1 MFDVCIIGSGPAAY
15 TASIY
20 ASRANLKTILFQGD
34 QPGGQLMTTDH
45 VENFP
50 GFPDG
55 ISGMDLCDRME
66 QQSQKYGTEHVSEPV
81 QSVDLSFYPYGI
93 VSSNKNIQSRT
104 IIIATGA
111 YAKTMSFP
119 GSDTFWN
126 KGISACAVCDGA
138 LPLFRNQPVAVVGG
152 GDTAMEEAT
161 YLTKYASVVYLI
173 HRRNEFRASAIM
185 QDRVKSNP
193 KIQILYEHQ
202 VIRAHGNKHLEEIVC
217 THQDVEKIL
226 KVHGLFYA
234 IGHTPSTSFL
244 QGQLPLDEHGYLQ
257 SNHDTTTTM
266 PGVFVA
272 GDVTDSR
279 YRQAITAAGKGCQ
292 AALETV
298 SFLSQ

>member
-20 ASRANLKTILFQGD
+20 ASRANLKTILFQGY

-66 QQSQKYGTEHVSEPV
+66 QQSQKYGTEHRSEAVSE
-81 QSVDLSFYPYGI
+81 VDLNYYPYTI
-93 VSSNKNIQSRT
+93 VGSESIQARS

-111 YAKTMSFP
+111 YAKTMTFP
-119 GSDTFWN
+119 GSETFWN

-138 LPLFRNQPVAVVGG
+138 LPLFRNHPVAVVGG
-152 GDTAMEEAT
+152 GDTAMEEAL

-173 HRRNEFRASAIM
+173 HRRDTFRASAIL

-193 KIQILYEHQ
+193 NIKILYEHIVVQ
-202 VIRAHGNKHLEEIVC
+202 ANGTKHLEEIIC
-217 THQDVEKIL
+217 ESGIRQIKL
-226 KVHGLFYA
+226 AVHGLFYA

-244 QGQLPLDEHGYLQ
+244 QGQLPCDSHGYLM
-257 SNHDTTTTM
+257 SNPDTTTSV
-266 PGVFVA
+266 PGIFVA
-272 GDVTDSR
+272 GDVSDSK

-292 AALETV
+292 AALEAI